1 MEDVSDVVETFD
13 AVAARTA
20 RHKAEYES
28 GLAQMYKMLADLR
41 IALRDDPALPARQKG
56 PKAIEER
63 SHGLIDRA
71 EVSRRTA
78 AAVGRSR
85 KPAES

>member
-1 MEDVSDVVETFD
+1 MVETFE

-20 RHKAEYES
+20 RHKAEYLK
-28 GLAQMYKMLADLR
+28 GLAQLNEMLPELR
-41 IALRDDPALPARQKG
+41 IALTADVNLPARRKG
-56 PKAIEER
+56 PKAIEEM

-71 EVSRRTA
+71 EASRRTA

>member
-20 RHKAEYES
+20 RHKAEFEK
-28 GLAQMYKMLADLR
+28 GLAQLYEMLPEVRAALLADSS
-41 IALRDDPALPARQKG
+41 LPAGQRG

-63 SHGLIDRA
+63 SRGLIDRA

-85 KPAES
+85 KAAES

>member
-1 MEDVSDVVETFD
+1 MVETFE

-20 RHKAEYES
+20 RHKAEYLK
-28 GLAQMYKMLADLR
+28 GLAQLYDMLPELR
-41 IALRDDPALPARQKG
+41 VALRDDGTLPGRRKG
-56 PKAIEER
+56 PKAIEDM
-63 SHGLIDRA
+63 SLGLIDRA
-71 EVSRRTA
+71 EASRRTA